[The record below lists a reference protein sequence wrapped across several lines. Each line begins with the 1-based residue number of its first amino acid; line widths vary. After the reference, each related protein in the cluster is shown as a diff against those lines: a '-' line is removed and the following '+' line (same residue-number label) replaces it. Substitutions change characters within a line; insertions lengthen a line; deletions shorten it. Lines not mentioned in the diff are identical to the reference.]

1 MTTRPP
7 SIARWSWRKEAWR
20 STTVSRSPTCSSA
33 GSTCGARSTIRRLRQ
48 QSVAWRSTRMM
59 PRVMSAWVIRWTMA
73 GRPAE
78 GLPLI
83 EKAMRLDPH
92 YPPMYL
98 FWLGHA
104 FHSLERYDEAA
115 AAYRRVISRSPDF
128 YYAHLYLAAVYAQQG
143 RMEEAKAEAAEALR
157 IDTGR
162 WAQRRAR
169 HLPLK
174 DPAALARLLDGMRKA
189 GLLE

>member
-1 MTTRPP
+1 
-7 SIARWSWRKEAWR
+7 
-20 STTVSRSPTCSSA
+20 V
-33 GSTCGARSTIRRLRQ
+33 
-48 QSVAWRSTRMM
+48 
-59 PRVMSAWVIRWTMA
+59 
-73 GRPAE
+73 E

-128 YYAHLYLAAVYAQQG
+128 YYAHLHLAAVYAQHG

-162 WAQRRAR
+162 WPQRRAQ